1 MFGLS
6 VAEVV
11 FVEQI
16 FPSLTGLYF
25 WCALNHV
32 SFKSR
37 QATDRCLVFAS
48 AKISIDWIFCLHP
61 TNFPNL
67 TLFTNAWHWYHLH
80 SAEQSHA
87 NITRLVSDNAVV
99 NASV

>member
-25 WCALNHV
+25 
-32 SFKSR
+32 
-37 QATDRCLVFAS
+37 
-48 AKISIDWIFCLHP
+48 
-61 TNFPNL
+61 
-67 TLFTNAWHWYHLH
+67 
-80 SAEQSHA
+80 
-87 NITRLVSDNAVV
+87 
-99 NASV
+99 